1 MTIAGTIQNG
11 VVVFDQPQELPEGTR
26 VQVVIGP
33 IEPVTADGSTPTI
46 RNLLKLAGKATGL
59 PPDMAEQHDH
69 YIHGTPRR

>member
-11 VVVFDQPQELPEGTR
+11 VVVCDEPLKYPDGTR
-26 VQVVIGP
+26 VEVIVAP
-33 IEPVTADGSTPTI
+33 SDQDSKEPTLKG
-46 RNLLKLAGKATGL
+46 LLELAGTVKGL

>member
-11 VVVFDQPQELPEGTR
+11 VVVFDQPPALPEGTR
-26 VQVVIGP
+26 VEVVVPAPEEAPTLLGLLRFAG
-33 IEPVTADGSTPTI
+33 TAND
-46 RNLLKLAGKATGL
+46 L